1 MKPKT
6 SNQNPDPTPSTRSSG
21 VVIAI
26 TDEQRMEHALR
37 ENEMKY
43 QDVLKAL
50 PVAIYTTDPE
60 GRITF
65 YNDRAADLWGRR
77 PELGKD
83 MWCCSWKTYKPEGTP
98 LPLDQSSMAIALK
111 EKRVLPAEEI
121 LIERPDGKRYSVFPH
136 PQPLF
141 DPLGNFI
148 GVVNL
153 MLDAADQ
160 PDIQKQKDVEKKVA
174 NLAAIVQSS
183 EDAIISKTL
192 DGIITSWNDAAE
204 RIFGYT
210 ASEAIGKPVSML
222 IPPSRQEEEPKIL
235 ERMRK
240 GERVDHFETQRVT
253 KEGRLLDIS
262 LTISP
267 MRDSRGN
274 IIGASKIARDITAQ
288 QQIERIARE
297 GEERF
302 RMAVESTK
310 LGSWELDMQHGNEMI
325 WSRECRRIYGF
336 PDNMKPDFDMLMHLV
351 HPDDAAEVS
360 RRMRVA
366 INPSGDGHFNF
377 EYRIHRFNSEAIRW
391 VKMRGKVYFSDKHE
405 PVRFIGTVFDIT
417 DEKMA
422 KEALEHTV
430 QERTREL
437 LRANERLAKSNSDL
451 EQFAYIA
458 SHDLQEPL
466 RKIRTFAELLKKNVN
481 DPTTF
486 NTYYEKINLAAQ
498 RMSVLITDVLNY
510 SRVSRATTHREV
522 VDLNELL
529 QVAQS
534 DFELLIEQKNA
545 TVRTDRLPVIR
556 GQRAQ
561 LQQLFGNLLS
571 NALKFSKEKPEVD
584 ITHKMVSATEA
595 QKMHSELRP
604 ASSYVEI
611 YFKDNGIG
619 FDQEYADKIFQ
630 IFQQLNSPREYS
642 GTGIGLALC
651 KKIVENH
658 GGAISATGE
667 EGQGAVFTIVLP
679 AR

>member
-6 SNQNPDPTPSTRSSG
+6 SNQNPDSTPSTRSSD

-160 PDIQKQKDVEKKVA
+160 PDIEKQKDVEKKVA

-336 PDNMKPDFDMLMHLV
+336 PDNMKPDFDMLMRLV

-366 INPSGDGHFNF
+366 INPSGNGHFDF

-391 VKMRGKVYFSDKHE
+391 VKMRGKVYFPTNTNPFDSLAPCSTSQMRKWRRKLWSTRCRN
-405 PVRFIGTVFDIT
+405 VRGSF
-417 DEKMA
+417 
-422 KEALEHTV
+422 
-430 QERTREL
+430 
-437 LRANERLAKSNSDL
+437 
-451 EQFAYIA
+451 
-458 SHDLQEPL
+458 
-466 RKIRTFAELLKKNVN
+466 
-481 DPTTF
+481 
-486 NTYYEKINLAAQ
+486 
-498 RMSVLITDVLNY
+498 
-510 SRVSRATTHREV
+510 
-522 VDLNELL
+522 
-529 QVAQS
+529 
-534 DFELLIEQKNA
+534 
-545 TVRTDRLPVIR
+545 
-556 GQRAQ
+556 
-561 LQQLFGNLLS
+561 
-571 NALKFSKEKPEVD
+571 
-584 ITHKMVSATEA
+584 
-595 QKMHSELRP
+595 
-604 ASSYVEI
+604 
-611 YFKDNGIG
+611 
-619 FDQEYADKIFQ
+619 
-630 IFQQLNSPREYS
+630 
-642 GTGIGLALC
+642 
-651 KKIVENH
+651 
-658 GGAISATGE
+658 
-667 EGQGAVFTIVLP
+667 
-679 AR
+679 